1 MKAGRLRHRVILQ
14 KPATGRLPSGQ
25 PATGWVDV
33 ASVRAEVADVSGRE
47 MMDGGA
53 ELSSTT
59 TRIWMRRYPG
69 IPVTTGWRAVHLP
82 PTGGGEIYDIKSAIS
97 AESGTRL
104 ELLCEKGVKQ

>member
-1 MKAGRLRHRVILQ
+1 MKAGRLRHRVTLQ
-14 KPATGRLPSGQ
+14 KPASGRLPSGQ

-47 MMDGGA
+47 RIEGGA
-53 ELSSTT
+53 EVSSTT

-69 IPVTTGWRAVHLP
+69 IPVSTGWRAVHLP
-82 PTGGGEIYDIKSAIS
+82 PTGNGEIYDIQSVFS
-97 AESGTRL
+97 AENGTRL

>member
-1 MKAGRLRHRVILQ
+1 MKAGRLRHRVTLQ
-14 KPATGRLPSGQ
+14 KPASGRLPSGQ

-47 MMDGGA
+47 RIEGGA
-53 ELSSTT
+53 EVSSTT

-69 IPVTTGWRAVHLP
+69 ILVSTGWRAVHLP
-82 PTGGGEIYDIKSAIS
+82 PTGNGEIYDIQSAIS
-97 AESGTRL
+97 AENGTRL

>member
-59 TRIWMRRYPG
+59 TRIWMRRYP
-69 IPVTTGWRAVHLP
+69 
-82 PTGGGEIYDIKSAIS
+82 
-97 AESGTRL
+97 
-104 ELLCEKGVKQ
+104 

>member
-1 MKAGRLRHRVILQ
+1 MKAGRLRHRVSLQ

-25 PATGWVDV
+25 PATGWIDV

-59 TRIWMRRYPG
+59 TRIWMRRYPPIAVYDVDDLEIVG
-69 IPVTTGWRAVHLP
+69 VVICVINTLHRNVRA
-82 PTGGGEIYDIKSAIS
+82 G
-97 AESGTRL
+97 
-104 ELLCEKGVKQ
+104 

>member
-1 MKAGRLRHRVILQ
+1 MKAGRLRHRVTLQ

-33 ASVRAEVADVSGRE
+33 ASVRAEVVDVSGRE

-59 TRIWMRRYPG
+59 TRIWMRRYLG

-82 PTGGGEIYDIKSAIS
+82 PTGGGETYDIKSAIS
-97 AESGTRL
+97 AENGTRL

>member
-1 MKAGRLRHRVILQ
+1 MKAGRLRHRITLQ

-69 IPVTTGWRAVHLP
+69 IPVTTGWRALHLP
-82 PTGGGEIYDIKSAIS
+82 PTGDGEIYDIKSAIS
-97 AESGTRL
+97 AENGTRL
-104 ELLCEKGVKQ
+104 ELLCEKGMKQ

>member
-1 MKAGRLRHRVILQ
+1 MKAGRLRHRVTLQ
-14 KPATGRLPSGQ
+14 KPASWRLPSGQ

-47 MMDGGA
+47 RIEGGA
-53 ELSSTT
+53 EVSSTT

-69 IPVTTGWRAVHLP
+69 IPVSTGWRAVHLP
-82 PTGGGEIYDIKSAIS
+82 PTGNGEIYDIQSAIS
-97 AESGTRL
+97 AENGTRL

>member
-1 MKAGRLRHRVILQ
+1 MKAGWLRHRVTLQ
-14 KPATGRLPSGQ
+14 KPASGRLPSGQ

-47 MMDGGA
+47 RIEGGA
-53 ELSSTT
+53 EVSSTT

-69 IPVTTGWRAVHLP
+69 IPVSTGWRAVHLP
-82 PTGGGEIYDIKSAIS
+82 PTGNGEIYDIQSAIS
-97 AESGTRL
+97 AENGTRL